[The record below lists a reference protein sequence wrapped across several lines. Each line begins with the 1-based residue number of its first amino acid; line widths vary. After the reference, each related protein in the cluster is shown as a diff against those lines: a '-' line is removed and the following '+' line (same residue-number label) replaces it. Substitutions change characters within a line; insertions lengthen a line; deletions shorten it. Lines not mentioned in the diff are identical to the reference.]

1 MNWKPLAARVMR
13 SVTQPD
19 NALLLELASGAL
31 LLAWAAHWMV
41 E

>member
-1 MNWKPLAARVMR
+1 MNWKPLAGWVVHTL
-13 SVTQPD
+13 SKPD

-31 LLAWAAHWMV
+31 LLAWLARAVV